1 MERTKGNM
9 DEWRRQQPI
18 TGRQS
23 DAQELKQQSLM
34 QSTKANEAANP
45 RHKAA
50 SGSIAAKQLARRGG
64 T

>member
-1 MERTKGNM
+1 M